1 MFSIVCSSHHVSTDL
16 CHITVLWTLDSE
28 RILALVLQLYERNK
42 LKVKYKKTLFESKLP
57 LFWELLEFPYNA
69 VPDRTVLPHGESFY
83 PRNAMLARVQLWP

>member
-1 MFSIVCSSHHVSTDL
+1 MLAQICAILLFYGHL
-16 CHITVLWTLDSE
+16 TVKEFLPWC
-28 RILALVLQLYERNK
+28 VLQLYERNK
-42 LKVKYKKTLFESKLP
+42 LKLKYKKTLFESKLP